1 MKFPWGKA
9 AEIPPTLE
17 AQCPQGGRARL
28 FGEGGGN
35 HPVGIPC
42 LPLPPAPHWG
52 VGSANTS
59 PQKGTPY
66 SPPWACCARQRGGPS
81 FFFGGGGVIAPPPP
95 GNAQGRGSLAG
106 ATASVKTNYVALC
119 CPWLAVVFF
128 GGCCCFVVVE
138 NLWWKNKPII
148 RRLGWLVLAP
158 WAKWRKMGG
167 KAKVVPQACGQP
179 QACRWGVRGALPIGG
194 KVFWRPLH
202 GILFTENSGK
212 CSFPPKKNLKKK
224 DKNCAP

>member
-1 MKFPWGKA
+1 M
-9 AEIPPTLE
+9 
-17 AQCPQGGRARL
+17 
-28 FGEGGGN
+28 
-35 HPVGIPC
+35 
-42 LPLPPAPHWG
+42 
-52 VGSANTS
+52 
-59 PQKGTPY
+59 
-66 SPPWACCARQRGGPS
+66 
-81 FFFGGGGVIAPPPP
+81 GGGGRGSPPPP

-119 CPWLAVVFF
+119 CPWLAVVFL

-179 QACRWGVRGALPIGG
+179 QACRWGVRGALPIGE
-194 KVFWRPLH
+194 KLFWRALQGIFFTALFFRREPFCRQIIHNGPCQNYLDIGAGAPTPL
-202 GILFTENSGK
+202 
-212 CSFPPKKNLKKK
+212 
-224 DKNCAP
+224 

>member
-9 AEIPPTLE
+9 AEIPPNLE

-28 FGEGGGN
+28 FWEGGGN

-42 LPLPPAPHWG
+42 LELPPASYWG

-81 FFFGGGGVIAPPPP
+81 FFWGGGGNSPPP
-95 GNAQGRGSLAG
+95 GNAQWRGSLAG
-106 ATASVKTNYVALC
+106 AKTSVKTNSVALC
-119 CPWLAVVFF
+119 CPWLAVVFL

-138 NLWWKNKPII
+138 NLWWENKPII
-148 RRLGWLVLAP
+148 RRLGRLVLAP
-158 WAKWRKMGG
+158 WAK
-167 KAKVVPQACGQP
+167 
-179 QACRWGVRGALPIGG
+179 
-194 KVFWRPLH
+194 
-202 GILFTENSGK
+202 
-212 CSFPPKKNLKKK
+212 
-224 DKNCAP
+224 